1 MCKGCFLQMI
11 NMEHLFGNLK
21 TIFSDV
27 DATTL
32 RKNFRRNRS
41 RLTRR
46 LRPSNSRNKIEES
59 GRVFSRRRI
68 WRNPK
73 RKNFRYSIKKNKS
86 ISFDNKNGLILLKKD
101 ILSEE
106 LMENLR
112 DKIDGVKKIKFL
124 GKKKHLEENR
134 NKELL
139 VTEIK
144 IKTNELL
151 NGNNLCK
158 NTNNENN
165 IINSKN
171 IKEIKPEL
179 ISKSEENK
187 QNNNLQI
194 IKNNMENTP
203 TIINSNDIN
212 KNIFENKKTNLDK
225 EKKISNLYKEIM
237 TMKGMSNKIVLKLY
251 RKLDNFLYWIN
262 YTLFDVYDFKQK
274 LDNTLNLNPIII
286 ANIVT
291 STLSVYEN
299 NYGLLYNE
307 IFKNRKEF
315 EEIFKKIK
323 NDSIPTIAKNLAKL
337 KEQPE
342 LKEEEIKTLDE
353 LNKTLDDYTK
363 EIAELEIKYDCQIKN
378 YFNNFSFFLELIG
391 EIKESFS

>member
-1 MCKGCFLQMI
+1 M
-11 NMEHLFGNLK
+11 
-21 TIFSDV
+21 
-27 DATTL
+27 A
-32 RKNFRRNRS
+32 
-41 RLTRR
+41 
-46 LRPSNSRNKIEES
+46 
-59 GRVFSRRRI
+59 
-68 WRNPK
+68 
-73 RKNFRYSIKKNKS
+73 
-86 ISFDNKNGLILLKKD
+86 
-101 ILSEE
+101 
-106 LMENLR
+106 
-112 DKIDGVKKIKFL
+112 
-124 GKKKHLEENR
+124 
-134 NKELL
+134 
-139 VTEIK
+139 
-144 IKTNELL
+144 
-151 NGNNLCK
+151 
-158 NTNNENN
+158 
-165 IINSKN
+165 
-171 IKEIKPEL
+171 
-179 ISKSEENK
+179 
-187 QNNNLQI
+187 
-194 IKNNMENTP
+194 
-203 TIINSNDIN
+203 
-212 KNIFENKKTNLDK
+212 
-225 EKKISNLYKEIM
+225 
-237 TMKGMSNKIVLKLY
+237 MKGMSNKIVLKLY